1 MKAKTILAYP
11 GVLLLED
18 GWGGNR
24 YIGTADA
31 LLAAELVELS
41 QLPGQPTSG
50 KTMASFYPD
59 GSRVR
64 QGTNGPSK
72 LPDYKQ
78 VRKVGKKFEVLIQQ
92 GLDEQKRREILRA
105 AERDLWI
112 AGQRMAPP
120 YCPTFTPPARPA
132 RGHLRLVWSVPN

>member
-1 MKAKTILAYP
+1 MKAKSILAYP
-11 GVLLLED
+11 GVLMSED
-18 GWGGNR
+18 GVWGNR

-31 LLAAELVELS
+31 LLAAGLVELN

-50 KTMASFYPD
+50 KTMTSFCPD
-59 GSRVR
+59 GSKVR

-72 LPDYKQ
+72 LPGYKQ
-78 VRKVGKKFEVLIQQ
+78 VKKVGKKFEALIQQ
-92 GLDEQKRREILRA
+92 GLDEQKKRDVLRA

-112 AGQRMAPP
+112 AGQRMVPR

-132 RGHLRLVWSVPN
+132 RGHLRLVWSAPI